1 MLGRTPS
8 TSTARAI
15 LACTSVLYTN
25 TDSNGSL
32 ASRRTE
38 SAHRP
43 MNTPGATRA
52 ASVMASAMAENTR
65 YGMAANSGSL
75 NPGNDRLRYCPAA
88 SRSSKASSWLAGT
101 PRLVAASCST
111 AVS

>member
-1 MLGRTPS
+1 M
-8 TSTARAI
+8 
-15 LACTSVLYTN
+15 LYTN
-25 TDSNGSL
+25 TDSSGSL
-32 ASRRTE
+32 ASRRIE
-38 SAHRP
+38 SAQRP

-88 SRSSKASSWLAGT
+88 SRSSKASELVEAGT
-101 PRLVAASCST
+101 PRLTAASCST